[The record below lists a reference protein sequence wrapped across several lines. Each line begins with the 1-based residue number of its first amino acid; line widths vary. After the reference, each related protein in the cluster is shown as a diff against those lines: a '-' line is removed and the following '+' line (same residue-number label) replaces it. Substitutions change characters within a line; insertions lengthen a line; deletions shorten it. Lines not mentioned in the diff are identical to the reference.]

1 MNNYNTKT
9 DQELTSLL
17 RAGDETAFLELY
29 NRYKFRITGN
39 LMKLL
44 KSEDLVE
51 ELLQDLF
58 LKLWDTRSQLDPEKS
73 FRSYLFKISENMVM
87 DVFRKAARD
96 KRMQV
101 KLMAAQTEAYSHI
114 EEKIFSD
121 QDNHLLQQ
129 AIDKLPP
136 QRKQVFML
144 CRIEGKSYKEVGE
157 LLGISVSTIN
167 DHLLKA
173 NRFLKQQLNPPSS
186 FAIAIIASAII
197 RGV

>member
-1 MNNYNTKT
+1 MINYNIKT
-9 DQELTSLL
+9 DQELTGLL
-17 RAGDETAFLELY
+17 RVGDEYAFLELY

-58 LKLWDTRSQLDPEKS
+58 LKLWDTRAQLDPEKS
-73 FRSYLFKISENMVM
+73 LRSYLFKISENMVM

-101 KLMAAQTEAYSHI
+101 KLRSAQTETYSHI

-121 QDNHLLQQ
+121 QDNSLLQQ

-144 CRIEGKSYKEVGE
+144 CKIEGKSYKEVSE
-157 LLGISVSTIN
+157 LLGISASTIN

-173 NRFLKQQLNPPSS
+173 NRFLKQQLNPPSG
-186 FAIAIIASAII
+186 FAVAIIAGAILHGI
-197 RGV
+197 

>member
-1 MNNYNTKT
+1 MTNYNMKT
-9 DQELTSLL
+9 DQELTGLL
-17 RAGDETAFLELY
+17 RVGDESAFLELY

-58 LKLWDTRSQLDPEKS
+58 LKLWDTRAQLDPEKS

-101 KLMAAQTEAYSHI
+101 KLMSAQTETYSHI

-121 QDNHLLQQ
+121 QDNSLLQQ

-144 CRIEGKSYKEVGE
+144 CKIEGKSYKEVSE
-157 LLGISVSTIN
+157 LLGISASTIN

-173 NRFLKQQLNPPSS
+173 NRFLKQQLNPPSG
-186 FAIAIIASAII
+186 FAVAIIAGAILHGI
-197 RGV
+197 